1 MFVIVCGTH
10 LFYFLQN
17 ENPTKDKSG
26 LTYKTK
32 QHDKPHQGLTVP
44 KKQVGSDV
52 VPGIVVVN
60 QIDHQLPLFVV
71 TFNAPTP
78 RYPGGGYGGGGGYGV
93 GAAPNPQMY
102 GGGYGRARV
111 KKKSKRQYVVG
122 GGGVPQ

>member
-1 MFVIVCGTH
+1 M
-10 LFYFLQN
+10 
-17 ENPTKDKSG
+17 
-26 LTYKTK
+26 
-32 QHDKPHQGLTVP
+32 
-44 KKQVGSDV
+44 

-111 KKKSKRQYVVG
+111 KKKSKRQYVVA
-122 GGGVPQ
+122 GGVVPQ

>member
-1 MFVIVCGTH
+1 M
-10 LFYFLQN
+10 
-17 ENPTKDKSG
+17 
-26 LTYKTK
+26 
-32 QHDKPHQGLTVP
+32 
-44 KKQVGSDV
+44 

-93 GAAPNPQMY
+93 GGGYMYGGGAAPHPQMH